1 MRHRTLIANHSH
13 YSALGAPK
21 ARFVGFPNLFVPPAM
36 EVFLHRFLSSNRD
49 ELVAR
54 CKAKVAQ
61 RPLRAATD
69 RQLAHGVPMFL
80 DQLIRTLAAEEEDEL
95 ALSIAIS
102 GPSGGDS
109 LELSEIGMSATAH
122 GRDLLELGYTVDQVV
137 HDYGD
142 LCQAIT
148 DLAFEQDAPF
158 AVVEF
163 RTLNRCLDNAIAD
176 AVTEFSVQRDAQIS
190 AHHCAA
196 EKQRLGFLVHE
207 LRNSLGTATLAMRA
221 LELGNLAIGGATGAV
236 LKRSLSTL
244 GLLISRATS
253 EVRGEGSDQR
263 QTFSVA
269 SFIAEVGLAARL
281 DVNLKSSVFEVASVD
296 PVLTVVANRELLHA
310 ALGNLLQNAF
320 KFTHENSA
328 VTLTAYAVGE
338 QVLIDVE
345 DHCGGLPTGAA
356 AGMFVPFKPNE
367 DSRGG
372 LGLGLSIAR
381 QSIEADHG
389 MLTVR
394 DVPGSGCIFTISLP
408 RHSLR

>member
-1 MRHRTLIANHSH
+1 M
-13 YSALGAPK
+13 
-21 ARFVGFPNLFVPPAM
+21 
-36 EVFLHRFLSSNRD
+36 
-49 ELVAR
+49 
-54 CKAKVAQ
+54 
-61 RPLRAATD
+61 
-69 RQLAHGVPMFL
+69 
-80 DQLIRTLAAEEEDEL
+80 
-95 ALSIAIS
+95 
-102 GPSGGDS
+102 
-109 LELSEIGMSATAH
+109 
-122 GRDLLELGYTVDQVV
+122 
-137 HDYGD
+137 
-142 LCQAIT
+142 
-148 DLAFEQDAPF
+148 
-158 AVVEF
+158 
-163 RTLNRCLDNAIAD
+163 
-176 AVTEFSVQRDAQIS
+176 
-190 AHHCAA
+190 
-196 EKQRLGFLVHE
+196 HE

-345 DHCGGLPTGAA
+345 DHCGGLPPGAA

>member
-1 MRHRTLIANHSH
+1 M
-13 YSALGAPK
+13 
-21 ARFVGFPNLFVPPAM
+21 
-36 EVFLHRFLSSNRD
+36 HRFLSSNRD
-49 ELVAR
+49 ELIAR
-54 CKAKVAQ
+54 CKDKVAQ
-61 RPLRAATD
+61 RPLRAASE

-80 DQLIRTLAAEEEDEL
+80 DQLTRTLAAEEDDEP

-109 LELSEIGMSATAH
+109 LAMSEIGVTATAH
-122 GRDLLELGYTVDQVV
+122 GKELLGLGYTVDQVV

-176 AVTEFSVQRDAQIS
+176 AVTEFSFQRDAQIS
-190 AHHCAA
+190 THQTAA

-207 LRNSLGTATLAMRA
+207 LRNSLGTATLAVRA

-244 GLLISRATS
+244 GLLISRATA

-269 SFIAEVGLAARL
+269 SFIADVGLAARL
-281 DVNLKSSVFEVASVD
+281 DANLKFSIFEVTPVD
-296 PVLTVVANRELLHA
+296 PLLAVLANRELLHA
-310 ALGNLLQNAF
+310 ALANLLQNAF
-320 KFTHENSA
+320 KFTHRDSA
-328 VTLTAYAVGE
+328 VTLTAYAFGE
-338 QVLIDVE
+338 HVLIDVE
-345 DHCGGLPTGAA
+345 DHCGGLPPGGAA
-356 AGMFVPFKPNE
+356 RMFVPFKPNE
-367 DSRGG
+367 DSRAG

-389 MLTVR
+389 TLTVR

-408 RHSLR
+408 RYSLQ

>member
-13 YSALGAPK
+13 YSGLGAPK
-21 ARFVGFPNLFVPPAM
+21 ARFVGFPNLFVPSAM

-163 RTLNRCLDNAIAD
+163 RTLNRCLDNSIAD

-345 DHCGGLPTGAA
+345 DHCGGLPPGAA